1 MSIIAWLVVGLIAGF
16 IGSKI
21 VNRTGEGLVMDI
33 VLGIVGALVGGF
45 IFQFFGHSGVN
56 GINIYS
62 IFVAVIG
69 SVVILFLFHAV
80 VRRRV

>member
-1 MSIIAWLVVGLIAGF
+1 
-16 IGSKI
+16 
-21 VNRTGEGLVMDI
+21 
-33 VLGIVGALVGGF
+33 VGALVGGF